1 MKRYSFRIIVAGT
14 KDDILKLFSE
24 RQAYGMQILKLVNDQ
39 ANSIPQNMKFLAA
52 WCFLE
57 PSTEIPD
64 VRRIIEQIIYEGI
77 KINKTSPKN
86 KTITLE
92 LSGQER
98 TFSEPSEL
106 IAFLD
111 SQVRTSVKEVSVN
124 TDLEPIIQ
132 SPDGKIKIF
141 RVSGEYAPLI
151 AKKLGGDTTWC
162 ITKPSTGMYYHY
174 RNNGSTFYFVF
185 DENMKGTP
193 LEKVAVDLK
202 TLAKSRTVELTDLEN
217 KTGQNLTSDI
227 PGQKGKDW
235 NAYSSYLKQSGVDLN
250 EQDENG
256 QTKLRPEPQTPVE
269 REEQKLLGERVLS
282 LEEFKNLFTNENIL
296 RNFPSKYL
304 ARGHQLTE
312 EQFDWLFDNQNKVN
326 TSIIFQYMESQ
337 NLSYGQIE
345 KIKKIPKFINRF
357 KAIQVNILEVT
368 GQMELWVKYLFTPE
382 ELKAVDL
389 SKNNEG
395 IFFFPPK
402 YLEPDFI
409 EREFEKDPEKF
420 IESIGHRFDMITP
433 KIKDIILEKKGIFF
447 FPPHFTTPELKELEF
462 EKDPDRFI
470 EMIKRLYGDRYVT
483 PKIKD
488 KIYDISIER
497 GENLL
502 YMPYQLF
509 FPKATLVE
517 LAQYIAKFPDTN
529 YISLQLP
536 KGVLYYPKFLKLLS
550 SLGYNGWTKMF
561 SSSGMT
567 KEYKLSILVSLIK
580 KDITLL
586 SFIPK
591 EDIPD
596 SHGFGTS
603 VEEYLAKFAPDI
615 LKQIIS
621 NSEYAQ
627 KFDRLKL
634 LWFSKFLT
642 KKNMDEWDK
651 HQQSATERSLEE
663 AYETV
668 SKFEMGELPE
678 NTAVNPQENPE
689 ETSETQNPMVGL
701 MKKLDDSGMYGV
713 ADKVQNLLKRTV
725 DKTKESLD
733 KLS

>member
-1 MKRYSFRIIVAGT
+1 MKRYSFRIIVAST

-24 RQAYGMQILKLVNDQ
+24 RQAYGMQILRLVNDE

-111 SQVRTSVKEVSVN
+111 SQVRTSVKEVSIDTN
-124 TDLEPIIQ
+124 MEPIIQ

-162 ITKPSTGMYYHY
+162 ITKPSTGMYYFY
-174 RNNGSTFYFVF
+174 RSNGSTFYFVF

-202 TLAKSRTVELTDLEN
+202 VSEKSSTVELTDLQN
-217 KTGQNLTSDI
+217 RTGQNLTSDI

-235 NAYSSYLKQSGVDLN
+235 NSYSSYLKKSGVDLN

-256 QTKLRPEPQTPVE
+256 QTKLRPEPKTQVE
-269 REEQKLLGERVLS
+269 IEEQNLLGKNISS
-282 LEEFKNLFTNENIL
+282 LEEFKKLFTNDNIF

-304 ARGHQLTE
+304 ARGHKLTE
-312 EQFDWLFDNQNKVN
+312 EQFDWLFNNQNQVN
-326 TSIIFQYMESQ
+326 TSLIFQYMESAE
-337 NLSYGQIE
+337 LSYYQRE
-345 KIKKIPKFINRF
+345 KIKKVPKFLKRL
-357 KAIQVNILEVT
+357 KAVYANILEQT
-368 GQMELWVKYLFTPE
+368 GQMSIYNRYLFTPE
-382 ELKAVDL
+382 ELKALDL

-395 IFFFPPK
+395 IFFFPEN
-402 YLEPDFI
+402 YLEPEII
-409 EREFEKDPEKF
+409 EREFDKDPENF
-420 IESIGHRFDMITP
+420 INTMGGRFDMVTP

-447 FPPHFTTPELKELEF
+447 FPSHLLTPELIENEF
-462 EKDPDRFI
+462 EKDPERFI
-470 EMIKRLYGDRYVT
+470 ENIKKSMFGENYVT
-483 PKIKD
+483 PKIVD
-488 KIYDISIER
+488 RIYEISIEK

-502 YMPYQLF
+502 YLPYQLF

-529 YISLQLP
+529 YTDLKLP
-536 KGVLYYPKFLKLLS
+536 KGLLLDPKFLKLLS

-561 SSSGMT
+561 KTNSDF
-567 KEYKLSILVSLIK
+567 VRLIK
-580 KDITLL
+580 RDITLL

-591 EDIPD
+591 EDIPNTAGLGNA
-596 SHGFGTS
+596 SRI
-603 VEEYLAKFAPDI
+603 EEYLAKFAPDI

-621 NSEYAQ
+621 NSQYAQ

-634 LWFSKFLT
+634 LRFSKFPR
-642 KKNMDEWDK
+642 KNHMDEYDK
-651 HQQSATERSLEE
+651 FQQSAAERSLED
-663 AYETV
+663 AYQAV
-668 SKFEMGELPE
+668 PKFEMGELPE
-678 NTAVNPQENPE
+678 NSTVNVQETPE
-689 ETSETQNPMVGL
+689 ETKENPMVGL